1 MHHLLDIHLFIR
13 GLLIGFIIAAPVGPV
28 GILCLR
34 RTFHYGRLSG
44 LVSGLGAVTIDMI
57 YATIAIFGLTFVA
70 DFVVFYGNSIHIF
83 GVLLLAFIGWKIF
96 FSQSHEKN
104 IALDHRGLLHDYVS
118 TL

>member
-1 MHHLLDIHLFIR
+1 MHHFSDIHLLVR
-13 GLLIGFIIAAPVGPV
+13 GLLIGFIIAVPVGPV

-44 LVSGLGAVTIDMI
+44 LVSGLGSVTIDMI

-70 DFVVFYGNSIHIF
+70 DAVILYRNPLHIV
-83 GVLLLAFIGWKIF
+83 GILVLSFLGWKIF
-96 FSQSHEKN
+96 FSEPHDKN
-104 IALDHRGLLHDYVS
+104 LALNHKGFVRDYIS